1 MRTEDPHPRY
11 FLTIL
16 RISLAFFL
24 LLSSAAILYTTARNY
39 QSAQSLA
46 DQSLESTALALSSS
60 AEGALRAGGSEAE
73 AEIREIFS
81 DRVVA
86 YALIAD
92 ERGRILFH
100 TNPRRVGSILS
111 EEEKGPLWGSRIT
124 SGRRII
130 LGTGLPAYEFSYS
143 LHQADGGTEWLR
155 LVLHTTPADRIVSDA
170 RRMWWVGTAVLL
182 LLWTVGVFFERIF
195 TRSLR
200 LRAELEE
207 KRQLA
212 LIGQMT
218 AVLAHEIRNALGS
231 VKGYAQWVD
240 EKLEPP
246 DPKKTGLAGV
256 LRGAERIESLVR
268 ELLLFSRDETFKL
281 EKLDPIPL
289 LTDALQ
295 SAVSSW
301 GGKVELE
308 KETGTLVKADGEKLR
323 RVFLNGIQNAI
334 QAMGEEGTLRVSVR
348 RDGRWVKVRMEDTG
362 PGIPEAE
369 TPRLFTPFHTTK
381 TDGTGL
387 GLAYSKKVVE
397 GMGGRISLQNRD
409 QKRGAVLSI
418 QLPRTGDS

>member
-1 MRTEDPHPRY
+1 MKPAKGLAFKEESILNRETPEHPY

-60 AEGALRAGGSEAE
+60 AEGALRAGGSKAE

-111 EEEKGPLWGSRIT
+111 EEEKSPLWGSRIT

-155 LVLHTTPADRIVSDA
+155 LVLHTTPADRIVADA

-182 LLWTVGVFFERIF
+182 LLWTVGV
-195 TRSLR
+195 LR
-200 LRAELEE
+200 
-207 KRQLA
+207 
-212 LIGQMT
+212 T
-218 AVLAHEIRNALGS
+218 
-231 VKGYAQWVD
+231 
-240 EKLEPP
+240 
-246 DPKKTGLAGV
+246 DP
-256 LRGAERIESLVR
+256 
-268 ELLLFSRDETFKL
+268 
-281 EKLDPIPL
+281 DPIP
-289 LTDALQ
+289 
-295 SAVSSW
+295 SAS
-301 GGKVELE
+301 GR
-308 KETGTLVKADGEKLR
+308 TG
-323 RVFLNGIQNAI
+323 
-334 QAMGEEGTLRVSVR
+334 GEEAAGPDRADDLRAGP
-348 RDGRWVKVRMEDTG
+348 RDPEC
-362 PGIPEAE
+362 PGV
-369 TPRLFTPFHTTK
+369 
-381 TDGTGL
+381 G
-387 GLAYSKKVVE
+387 
-397 GMGGRISLQNRD
+397 
-409 QKRGAVLSI
+409 
-418 QLPRTGDS
+418 

>member
-1 MRTEDPHPRY
+1 MNREPLHRPY
-11 FLTIL
+11 FLTVL
-16 RISLAFFL
+16 RISLALFL
-24 LLSSAAILYTTARNY
+24 SLSSAAILYTTARNE

-60 AEGALRAGGSEAE
+60 AEIALRRGGSGAD
-73 AEIREIFS
+73 AEIREVFS

-92 ERGRILFH
+92 EGGRILFH
-100 TNPRRVGSILS
+100 TNPRRVGFILS
-111 EEEKGPLWGSRIT
+111 EEEKGPLWGSQKT
-124 SGRRII
+124 WGRRII
-130 LGTGLPAYEFSYS
+130 LGTGLPAYEFSYP
-143 LHQADGGTEWLR
+143 LHQAGGGTEWLR
-155 LVLHTTPADRIVSDA
+155 LFLHTTPADRIVSDA
-170 RRMWWVGTAVLL
+170 RRMWWVGTGVLA
-182 LLWTVGVFFERIF
+182 LLWTVGILFERIF

-246 DPKKTGLAGV
+246 DPKKTGLAAV

-281 EKLDPIPL
+281 GKLDPIPL
-289 LTDALQ
+289 LNEAVQ
-295 SAVSSW
+295 SAASSW

-362 PGIPEAE
+362 PGIPEVE
-369 TPRLFTPFHTTK
+369 IPRLFTPFHTTK

-387 GLAYSKKVVE
+387 GLAYSKKTVE
-397 GMGGRISLQNRD
+397 KMEGKIGLVNRE
-409 QKRGAVLSI
+409 KEKGAVLTI
-418 QLPRTGDS
+418 HLPGAGE